1 MTEMKNLWN
10 IDSLI
15 NTVSTNREAA
25 EELETSISEAMEA
38 AFRHEMLMQSKG
50 HASQFIRSSLF
61 SKDIAH
67 NAYMEQAIG
76 SVVGIKFNL
85 FSIDY

>member
-1 MTEMKNLWN
+1 MNMTEMKILWN

-15 NTVSTNREAA
+15 SIASTNREAA
-25 EELETSISEAMEA
+25 DDLDTAISEAMEA

-61 SKDIAH
+61 SRNISH

-76 SVVGIKFNL
+76 NVVGIKFN
-85 FSIDY
+85 